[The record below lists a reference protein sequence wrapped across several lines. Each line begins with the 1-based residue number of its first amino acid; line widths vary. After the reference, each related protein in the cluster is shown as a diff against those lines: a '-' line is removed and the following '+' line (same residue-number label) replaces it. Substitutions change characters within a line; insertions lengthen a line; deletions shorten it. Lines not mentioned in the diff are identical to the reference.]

1 MKRKATL
8 SNIDMDSERKR
19 SKMSVVAKLFGN
31 QADLKEEYHKMIRIL
46 PEEFDLNKMSQLKDY
61 AKDVLSKPAQLY
73 ETQA

>member
-1 MKRKATL
+1 
-8 SNIDMDSERKR
+8 
-19 SKMSVVAKLFGN
+19 MSVVAKLFGN